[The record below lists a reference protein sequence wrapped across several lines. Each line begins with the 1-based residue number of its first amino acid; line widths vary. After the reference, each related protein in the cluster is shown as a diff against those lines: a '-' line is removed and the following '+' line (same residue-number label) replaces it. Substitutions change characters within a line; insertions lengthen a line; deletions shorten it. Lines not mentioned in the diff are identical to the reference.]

1 MAQQTINVGT
11 VANDKTGD
19 FPRPAGQKIN
29 ANFTELYTLFVAA
42 LTALR
47 SLTPAANKLAYY
59 TSGSAAALADLTA
72 FARTLLDDADA
83 ATARATLGLAIGTNV
98 QAFDAELAAIAGLT
112 SADKLPYFTGSGAAA
127 LASFTS
133 FGRAIAALA
142 DAAAG
147 RTALGLALGT
157 DIPDP
162 AYIRQDAD
170 YTLTSTTSAQQLFNT
185 TTNGRFTIG
194 TGVYR
199 VRGMIYLTGMSA
211 TSGNADFNLLGAGTA
226 TLAGQMIEI
235 LSRDGAVNSAGL
247 AAAISAIVGQNNLG
261 ADMASASTATTL
273 YALVQGMFK
282 VTVAGTIIPSIALTT
297 AAAATVKSNSFFEII
312 KVGALGTNSKGAWD

>member
-112 SADKLPYFTGSGAAA
+112 SAADKLPYFTGSGAAA

-211 TSGNADFNLLGAGTA
+211 TSGN
-226 TLAGQMIEI
+226 
-235 LSRDGAVNSAGL
+235 V
-247 AAAISAIVGQNNLG
+247 G